1 MSSKVHDPLLKLA
14 FLVAVAQIKGLSGV
28 TMRVAILLTNAYN
41 FKSDKC
47 WWTVSQLAKK
57 VKSSKRQVS
66 SAIQSFKEN
75 NIFKIKTG
83 STGKANEYKPNFKI
97 ILQYSSLA
105 SEKDL
110 LKVTQFSSNQTINTN
125 NKINTGRENKSWG
138 VKSVDPLSGFNNK
151 SDGLEKYVFAVK
163 KGMRILSITD
173 DMVRQMYR
181 RQLISKEE
189 FNKW

>member
-1 MSSKVHDPLLKLA
+1 MSSKDHDPLLKLT

-66 SAIQSFKEN
+66 SAIKSFKEN
-75 NIFKIKTG
+75 NIFEIKTG

-97 ILQYSSLA
+97 IQQYSSLA

-110 LKVTQFSSNQTINTN
+110 LKVTQFTSNQTINTN
-125 NKINTGRENKSWG
+125 NKINTVRENKSWG
-138 VKSVDPLSGFNNK
+138 VRSVDPLNGFYNK
-151 SDGLEKYVFAVK
+151 PDGLEKYVFAVK
-163 KGMRILSITD
+163 RGMRILGITD
-173 DMVRQMYR
+173 DMVREMYSLK
-181 RQLISKEE
+181 LITQEE
-189 FNKW
+189 YKKW